1 MIAEKKSTT
10 LSIDHKN
17 LYDRII
23 EMKRNMH
30 RLEQYLRRECNFKK
44 YNNLLEEHVILISEK
59 LGVVMKAMEIVACR
73 QLGKTGMVIVKLLN
87 RKHTQNVM
95 EEKTKLRGINI
106 YDDDITGSNGSNNK
120 RKSLCAYYRKLYDMG
135 KDLNNEGLINYF
147 WIANGT
153 IKIRESNRSKPIL
166 TTHESDL
173 QF

>member
-1 MIAEKKSTT
+1 
-10 LSIDHKN
+10 
-17 LYDRII
+17 
-23 EMKRNMH
+23 MKT
-30 RLEQYLRRECNFKK
+30 
-44 YNNLLEEHVILISEK
+44 
-59 LGVVMKAMEIVACR
+59 MEIVACR

-106 YDDDITGSNGSNNK
+106 YDDDITGSDNK
-120 RKSLCAYYRKLYDMG
+120 RKSLCAYYSRLYDMG
-135 KDLNNEGLINYF
+135 KDLNNEGLIDYF

-153 IKIRESNRSKPIL
+153 IKIRESNRSKPIS

>member
-1 MIAEKKSTT
+1 MNAISR
-10 LSIDHKN
+10 SIT
-17 LYDRII
+17 
-23 EMKRNMH
+23 
-30 RLEQYLRRECNFKK
+30 
-44 YNNLLEEHVILISEK
+44 NNLLEEHVILISEK
-59 LGVVMKAMEIVACR
+59 LGVVMKTMEIVACR

-106 YDDDITGSNGSNNK
+106 YDDDITGSNNK
-120 RKSLCAYYRKLYDMG
+120 RKNLCAYYSRLYDMG
-135 KDLNNEGLINYF
+135 KDLNNEGLIDYF

-153 IKIRESNRSKPIL
+153 IKIRESNRSKPIS